1 MTDMNPSLKEQEI
14 KLDRNL
20 INQAEIARRLG
31 VSEALVSLVLNKKRK
46 NDKLL
51 AKIIEIVK
59 SAA

>member
-1 MTDMNPSLKEQEI
+1 MTDMNPSLKKQEI
-14 KLDRNL
+14 KLDRKL

-46 NDKLL
+46 NERLL
-51 AKIIEIVK
+51 ARIIEIVK